1 MANTWSAVLSKW
13 FSMLR
18 EHHQELGVVEPFWDA
33 QLAVLVTIVL
43 YLVLPARLT
52 VGPRWLVP
60 SLEGGAAVRA
70 GDLDTVSASHPVA
83 RSPAHVDRSD
93 RDQ

>member
-1 MANTWSAVLSKW
+1 MANTRGAVFSKW

-18 EHHQELGVVEPFWDA
+18 GHHQELGVVEPFWEA

-60 SLEGGAAVRA
+60 GLEGVLLFGLAM
-70 GDLDTVSASHPVA
+70 
-83 RSPAHVDRSD
+83 DRPS
-93 RDQ
+93 RC